1 MTKIMAIVNV
11 SPDSFAG
18 DGVADEERLTERLE
32 IIMRNHADIIDIGGQ
47 STRPGAE
54 IVGEEEELRRVIP
67 ATKRSDPDLMTRKV
81 REITSVPVS
90 VDTFKPLV
98 AHGVGKVVCD
108 PGLIAVGS

>member
-1 MTKIMAIVNV
+1 MAIVNV

-67 ATKRSDPDLMTRKV
+67 AIRKV